1 MVELERPV
9 HVSFEGVSLSVGIEV
24 VSVSVT
30 TFSFLTFLLLTVT
43 VFALLD
49 VRLEVE
55 VVEDFLDVLD
65 FLAVVDLEE
74 LAVSFS
80 LSSLG
85 WSLAD

>member
-1 MVELERPV
+1 M
-9 HVSFEGVSLSVGIEV
+9 
-24 VSVSVT
+24 T

-49 VRLEVE
+49 VQLEVE

>member
-1 MVELERPV
+1 MVESEWPV
-9 HVSFEGVSLSVGIEV
+9 CIHFEGVSLSVGIEV

-30 TFSFLTFLLLTVT
+30 TFLFLTFLFLRVT

-49 VRLEVE
+49 VRLEVV
-55 VVEDFLDVLD
+55 VVEDFLDMVD
-65 FLAVVDLEE
+65 FLVVVDLEE

-85 WSLAD
+85 WSLMD